1 MASNTV
7 ATPVKLGPKV
17 ELLIIAYGSKKGD
30 PTDNS
35 RYGSHQRRV
44 EVTFGPHVPMEL
56 AGNMRRM
63 QNWARDR
70 VTATIMDIKHSQ
82 RWHCE
87 FCGAH
92 PLLLPC

>member
-63 QNWARDR
+63 QMWANGL
-70 VTATIMDIKHSQ
+70 VQGLMLEMKHSQ
-82 RWHCE
+82 QWRCE
-87 FCGAH
+87 FCGA
-92 PLLLPC
+92 CSEY